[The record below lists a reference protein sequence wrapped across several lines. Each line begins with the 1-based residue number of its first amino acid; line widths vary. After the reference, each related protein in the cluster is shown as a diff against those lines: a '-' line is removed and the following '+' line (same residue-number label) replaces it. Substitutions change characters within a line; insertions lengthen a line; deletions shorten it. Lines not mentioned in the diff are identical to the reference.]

1 MTRDALRVL
10 LIGYGPVGARL
21 VEQLRPAVRSGAV
34 ALTVVGAESHDA
46 YNRVLVAEY
55 AVGRAERRALAITDT
70 DAAAADGARI
80 VTGARV
86 IGIDRGAGIARLDS
100 GESIAW
106 DRLVFATGARAN
118 VPTLAG
124 VDRVARDAGVLRRG
138 GSELIAWD
146 QSLPAGITALRDLA
160 DAERVREAV
169 AAKRRIV
176 VLGAGILGLEAAL
189 AAAQEGAD
197 VCVVHHGGFPM
208 ARNLDRGGGTVL
220 AQALTRAGVAL
231 VARTRAE
238 EVLLGTGD
246 DGEPRFEALISAD
259 GKAIHGDLL
268 LVSCGVSARTEL
280 ATLAGLPTSTGILVD
295 DELRSWGDDRVFAIG
310 DCAHVVARGQDAP
323 ASEAVAS
330 AAVSGAP
337 IGVRGAPSG
346 LIGPGW
352 RQAEWLADRLR
363 VEAEVLH
370 GVAALEP
377 SALPAE
383 APALVML
390 KAHGIDV
397 VSAGDVSPDPF
408 DAPTADDRA
417 HPTGVRQVSQWAD
430 PEHGRYLKL
439 VTRGGVLEAF
449 VSVGLPR
456 TAAEVTLLYQRRAEL
471 PADRSI
477 LLRHDGPDESAGTS
491 ADHFAHDATVCWCNG
506 VTVGRIEEAVDA
518 GDRTVACVSAS
529 TRAGT
534 GCGGC
539 KGRIAELI
547 ERFADLGDT
556 AEVAV

>member
-34 ALTVVGAESHDA
+34 ALTVVGAETHDA

-55 AVGRAERRALAITDT
+55 AVGRAERRSLAITDT
-70 DAAAADGARI
+70 DAAVADGVRI
-80 VTGARV
+80 ITGARV
-86 IGIDRGAGIARLDS
+86 IGIDRGAGTARLDS
-100 GESIAW
+100 GESLAW

-118 VPTLAG
+118 VPTLTG
-124 VDRVARDAGVLRRG
+124 IDRVARDAGSVRRG

-146 QSLPAGITALRDLA
+146 QSLPAGITALRDLD

-169 AAKRRIV
+169 VAKRRIV

-220 AQALTRAGVAL
+220 AQSLTRAGVAL

-238 EVLLGTGD
+238 QVLLGTGV
-246 DGEPRFEALISAD
+246 DGERRFEALISAD
-259 GKAIHGDLL
+259 GKAIRGDLL
-268 LVSCGVSARTEL
+268 VVSCGVSARTEL
-280 ATLAGLPTSTGILVD
+280 ATLAGLPISTGILVD
-295 DELRSWGDDRVFAIG
+295 DELRSWGDERVFAIG
-310 DCAHVVARGQDAP
+310 DCAHVVPRDEHAPDA
-323 ASEAVAS
+323 ETF
-330 AAVSGAP
+330 AAAAASGAP
-337 IGVRGAPSG
+337 LGVRGAPSG

-352 RQAEWLADRLR
+352 RQAEWLAERLDAEAQQR
-363 VEAEVLH
+363 QGLVVED
-370 GVAALEP
+370 P

-383 APALVML
+383 PPALVML
-390 KAHGIDV
+390 KAHGVDV
-397 VSAGDVSPDPF
+397 VSAGDVNADPF
-408 DAPTADDRA
+408 DAPTADDHA
-417 HPTGVRQVSQWAD
+417 HPAGVRQVAQWAD

-439 VTRGGVLEAF
+439 VTRGGVLEGF

-456 TAAEVTLLYQRRAEL
+456 TAAEVTLLYQRRSEL

-477 LLRHDGPDESAGTS
+477 LLRHDGPDESAG
-491 ADHFAHDATVCWCNG
+491 AAIDHFAHDATVCWCNG
-506 VTVGRIEEAVDA
+506 VTVGRIEQAVDA
-518 GDRTVACVSAS
+518 GDRTVACVGAS

-539 KGRIAELI
+539 KGRIAELV
-547 ERFADLGDT
+547 ERFADLGDA